1 MKVPNNYSSYFS
13 KGDHLLVLG
22 GYNGTSPISNV
33 ESITF
38 DSNDDDCVPAYQ
50 VDALYHH
57 ATITSSKGVVSC
69 GGWDRNG
76 RTTKCSIQSE
86 GVSSSF
92 PSMVNKRFLFG
103 MVNVNGI
110 IYSIGGK
117 DSETTMETIELSH
130 GTEWKEE
137 EMPFGIGSPCV
148 VNLGAKI
155 YVIGGYSGD
164 DIGGEVCKI
173 ILFVTSK
180 RILKY

>member
-1 MKVPNNYSSYFS
+1 MKIPNIYSWHFS

-22 GYNGTSPISNV
+22 GYNGTAPISDV
-33 ESITF
+33 ESIAF
-38 DSNDDDCVPAYQ
+38 ESIDDECDPADL

-57 ATITSSKGVVSC
+57 STVASSRGVVTC

-76 RTTKCSIQSE
+76 PRTKCSIQSK
-86 GVSSSF
+86 GVSSPF

-103 MVNVNGI
+103 MINVNGI

-117 DSETTMETIELSH
+117 GSETTMETIESSH

-164 DIGGEVCKI
+164 DISGEVCKI
-173 ILFVTSK
+173 ILFITCK
-180 RILKY
+180 RTLTY